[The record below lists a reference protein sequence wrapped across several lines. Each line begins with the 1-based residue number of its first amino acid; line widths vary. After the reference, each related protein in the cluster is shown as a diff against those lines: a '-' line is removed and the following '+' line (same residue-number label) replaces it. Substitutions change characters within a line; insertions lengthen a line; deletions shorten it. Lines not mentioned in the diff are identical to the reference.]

1 MGYLIRTQIPL
12 IMMPCDGDC
21 GFGTDSKFALAA
33 WWLGKAIDGEERT
46 QDLIL
51 RYLAAFGPATV
62 ADAQAWSALPK
73 LKPVFD
79 ALRSRL
85 QVFRDER
92 NRELFDVPNAPR
104 PPEKAVA
111 PVRFLPAFD
120 NIILAHSDR
129 TRIIADEYRPRV
141 TTKNLQVLPT
151 FLVDGFVVGTWEIS
165 SRKNTAVLTI
175 SPFTRLPGRT
185 KQELVVE
192 AEQLVRFIAASA
204 VQYEVRFQ
212 AS

>member
-1 MGYLIRTQIPL
+1 M
-12 IMMPCDGDC
+12 
-21 GFGTDSKFALAA
+21 
-33 WWLGKAIDGEERT
+33 
-46 QDLIL
+46 
-51 RYLAAFGPATV
+51 
-62 ADAQAWSALPK
+62 
-73 LKPVFD
+73 
-79 ALRSRL
+79 
-85 QVFRDER
+85 
-92 NRELFDVPNAPR
+92 
-104 PPEKAVA
+104 
-111 PVRFLPAFD
+111 RFLPAFD

>member
-1 MGYLIRTQIPL
+1 MRSG
-12 IMMPCDGDC
+12 
-21 GFGTDSKFALAA
+21 A
-33 WWLGKAIDGEERT
+33 

-104 PPEKAVA
+104 PREKAPP

-129 TRIIADEYRPRV
+129 TRIIADAYRPRV

-151 FLVDGFVVGTWEIS
+151 FLLSLICSGHFGRS
-165 SRKNTAVLTI
+165 PSRKNTAVLTI
-175 SPFTRLPGRT
+175 SP
-185 KQELVVE
+185 
-192 AEQLVRFIAASA
+192 LVRDCREERNKSWW
-204 VQYEVRFQ
+204 
-212 AS
+212 